1 MSSEIFSVFPLPISR
16 ESSLHYVVSYSAS
29 FDVIPLFLH
38 RSLLLYF
45 GLRESTSSFNNLAE
59 MSRPFDKIE
68 FSCYLQY
75 IANIICAFIYLSRRS
90 FILQQVCQTGSSRN
104 GKQGSLSPLEMPCN
118 LGHLTLTTGILS
130 LTPWNDGKIH

>member
-16 ESSLHYVVSYSAS
+16 ELSLHYVVSFSAS

-45 GLRESTSSFNNLAE
+45 GLRESTSSLNNLAE

-75 IANIICAFIYLSRRS
+75 IAILFVLLSIYL
-90 FILQQVCQTGSSRN
+90 G
-104 GKQGSLSPLEMPCN
+104 
-118 LGHLTLTTGILS
+118 GHLSYNRCARLARQGTESKDLCPL
-130 LTPWNDGKIH
+130 